1 MNRRAEGSAHERQA
15 AAYLEER
22 GLKILEYNYRTARG
36 EIDLIARDR
45 DMLVF
50 VEVKYRRDSRMG
62 YPEEAV
68 TPAKQRTIRQVAAAY
83 LSERGGSGRLACRLD
98 VVAVLGDEITWIPDA
113 F

>member
-1 MNRRAEGSAHERQA
+1 MTAEVIRILYNVE
-15 AAYLEER
+15 AAYPIDVWRRVGR
-22 GLKILEYNYRTARG
+22 GLAKL
-36 EIDLIARDR
+36 
-45 DMLVF
+45 
-50 VEVKYRRDSRMG
+50 G

-83 LSERGGSGRLACRLD
+83 LSERGGSGGLACRFD

>member
-62 YPEEAV
+62 YPEEGGHPRQAEDDPPGGGGLPV
-68 TPAKQRTIRQVAAAY
+68 RAGRQRRPG
-83 LSERGGSGRLACRLD
+83 L
-98 VVAVLGDEITWIPDA
+98 P

>member
-1 MNRRAEGSAHERQA
+1 
-15 AAYLEER
+15 
-22 GLKILEYNYRTARG
+22 
-36 EIDLIARDR
+36 
-45 DMLVF
+45 
-50 VEVKYRRDSRMG
+50 MG

-83 LSERGGSGRLACRLD
+83 LSERGGSGGLACRFD

>member
-83 LSERGGSGRLACRLD
+83 LSERGGSGGLACRGGR
-98 VVAVLGDEITWIPDA
+98 AGG
-113 F
+113 